1 MTSFKNIFAV
11 AIAAFVLLGTQ
22 IARADDNANFTVG
35 VAGYDLVSYQTNEK
49 PLRGNGH
56 HAVNHEGVSYL
67 FSTAANREAFLADPV
82 KYLPAYGGHCAFA
95 ASLGKKFYGDPE
107 VWRVVDG
114 RLFLNLDTK
123 IQDRWL
129 AEVNDMIKV
138 ADANWVKIKD
148 VPASEL

>member
-1 MTSFKNIFAV
+1 MTSIKNIFAV

-22 IARADDNANFTVG
+22 IARAEDNANYTVG

-56 HAVNHEGVSYL
+56 HTVAHEGVTYL
-67 FSTAANREAFLADPV
+67 FSTAANRETFLADPA

-95 ASLGKKFYGDPE
+95 ASLGKKFFGDPE

-114 RLFLNLDTK
+114 RLYLNLDTK

-129 AEVNDMIKV
+129 ADVDGMIKA
-138 ADANWVKIKD
+138 ADAAWENIKD
-148 VPASEL
+148 IPASEL

>member
-1 MTSFKNIFAV
+1 MTSLKNIFAV

-22 IARADDNANFTVG
+22 IARADDVANFTVG

-56 HAVNHEGVSYL
+56 HAVNHEGVTYL
-67 FSTAANREAFLADPV
+67 FSTAANREAFLADPA

-138 ADANWVKIKD
+138 ADQNWEKIKD